1 MIAGTV
7 DKKCS
12 INGRLA
18 LTRAKGAE
26 DGKGAP
32 KENVARCSPG
42 SKEHL
47 TLESEKDH
55 FKFTALVWKILK
67 DLDELGRFSKVL
79 RSHGNNYVRARSAAM
94 TRGISFGT
102 NIAKGSCSYAVL
114 LSVFI

>member
-42 SKEHL
+42 SKEHVTWNL
-47 TLESEKDH
+47 KKIIANSQRWCK
-55 FKFTALVWKILK
+55 KFSKIWMSW
-67 DLDELGRFSKVL
+67 GRFSKVL
-79 RSHGNNYVRARSAAM
+79 RSHANNYVGARPAAM

-102 NIAKGSCSYAVL
+102 NIDERSCSYAVL